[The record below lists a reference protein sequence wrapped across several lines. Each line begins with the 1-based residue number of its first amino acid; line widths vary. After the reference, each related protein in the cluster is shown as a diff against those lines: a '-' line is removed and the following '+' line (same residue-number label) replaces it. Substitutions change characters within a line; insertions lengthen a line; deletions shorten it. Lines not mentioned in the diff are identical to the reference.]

1 MKRSLLI
8 AIFALCAA
16 GILCAGETP
25 RLEVKNKS
33 SFSMQSNTRNPFW
46 PIGWKPVIKDPL
58 PNQADAEIPASA
70 FLLSSIAMQ
79 SGGRFAIINGKIMQ
93 EGQEFGLKLGNQIY
107 RVTLAMIQDGRVI
120 LTQRGQQIIV
130 PLTRK

>member
-1 MKRSLLI
+1 
-8 AIFALCAA
+8 
-16 GILCAGETP
+16 
-25 RLEVKNKS
+25 
-33 SFSMQSNTRNPFW
+33 
-46 PIGWKPVIKDPL
+46 
-58 PNQADAEIPASA
+58 
-70 FLLSSIAMQ
+70 MQ

>member
-16 GILCAGETP
+16 GTLCAGETQ
-25 RLEVKNKS
+25 RLELKNES

-46 PIGWKPVIKDPL
+46 PIGWKPVVKDPQ
-58 PNQADAEIPASA
+58 PNETDAEIPATA
-70 FLLSSIAMQ
+70 FLVSSIAMQ

-120 LTQRGQQIIV
+120 LSQRGQQIVV